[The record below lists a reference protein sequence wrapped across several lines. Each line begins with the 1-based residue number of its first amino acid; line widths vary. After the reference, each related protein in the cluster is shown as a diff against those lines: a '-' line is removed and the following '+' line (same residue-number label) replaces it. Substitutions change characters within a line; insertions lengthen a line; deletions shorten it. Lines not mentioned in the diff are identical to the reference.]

1 MDFKFTTKTAVL
13 AVAGSLMALS
23 AGAQWQWVDKDGRKV
38 FSDRAPPADV
48 LKKSILK
55 EPANTAL
62 TPLTGKVE
70 GPLAIAADTAA
81 SMPAVKASMPKLS
94 GRDPEL
100 EARKKQA
107 DALEEAKKQTAA
119 EKLANARAENCERV
133 KKGQASLKLGVR
145 IVITNANGE
154 REFMDDAARAAETKR
169 LEAIASTDCAR

>member
-1 MDFKFTTKTAVL
+1 MDIKFTAKTAVL
-13 AVAGSLMALS
+13 AVAGSLIALS
-23 AGAQWQWVDKDGRKV
+23 AAAQWQWVDKDGRKV
-38 FSDRAPPADV
+38 FSDRAPPADIP
-48 LKKSILK
+48 KKSILK
-55 EPANTAL
+55 EPANTTL
-62 TPLTGKVE
+62 NPLTGKVE
-70 GPLAIAADTAA
+70 GPLTVAPDTAA
-81 SMPAVKASMPKLS
+81 SVPAAKASMPKLS

-119 EKLANARAENCERV
+119 EKLANARAENCDRV
-133 KKGQASLKLGVR
+133 KKGQASLKSGVR